1 MDGCHLKGEAALSP
15 AICLYHY
22 PSQFNSPDMPSSKI
36 KSIEIGHQRR
46 QRLIGIAL
54 MCGAVALFAVLDTVA
69 KYLNAKVDPLEIAW
83 ARYSSAFLL
92 TLIVSNP
99 FTHPALVRTK
109 RPVLQLVRGVLL
121 VASTALNFVALR
133 WLQLDEALS
142 IIFTFPFIVAI
153 ASGPMLGEWLGWRR
167 WTAICVGFGGVLLI
181 TRPGFGGMHP
191 AALFS
196 LAATVSYGFYAVITR
211 IVSRVDSN
219 QTSLFYSNFIGAL
232 VMLPVIP
239 FVWTTPSSWAIAL
252 MLVGIGVL
260 GSAGHFLLIA
270 GHRIAPAAVLSP
282 FVYTQ
287 LIWVVI
293 LGYLVFDHVPNGWT
307 MAGAAIVISSGLYLL
322 YRERKLGKTT
332 TSEGVVEGPLE

>member
-1 MDGCHLKGEAALSP
+1 MMAAQKMTDL
-15 AICLYHY
+15 A
-22 PSQFNSPDMPSSKI
+22 Q
-36 KSIEIGHQRR
+36 QRR
-46 QRLIGIAL
+46 QRLTGIAL
-54 MCGAVALFAVLDTVA
+54 MCGAVALFACLDTTA
-69 KYLNAKVDPLEIAW
+69 KYLNPHMSSLQIAW
-83 ARYSSAFLL
+83 ARYTSAFVL

-99 FTHPALVRTK
+99 LTHPALLRSK
-109 RPVLQLVRGVLL
+109 RPKLQITRSLLL
-121 VASTALNFVALR
+121 VASTALNFIALR

-153 ASGPMLGEWLGWRR
+153 VSGPMLGEWIGWRR
-167 WTAICVGFGGVLLI
+167 WSAICVGFGGVLLI

-191 AALFS
+191 AALIT
-196 LAATVSYGFYAVITR
+196 LVGTVCYGFYAVITR

-219 QTSLFYSNFIGAL
+219 QTSLFYANFIGAL

-239 FVWTTPSSWAIAL
+239 FVWTTPDSWLIAL
-252 MLVGIGVL
+252 MMLGTGVL
-260 GSAGHFLLIA
+260 GSAGHFLLIS
-270 GHRIAPAAVLSP
+270 GHRLAPAAVLSP

-293 LGYLVFDHVPNGWT
+293 LGYWVFDHVPNRWT
-307 MAGAAIVISSGLYLL
+307 LAGAAIVIGSGLYLL

>member
-1 MDGCHLKGEAALSP
+1 M
-15 AICLYHY
+15 
-22 PSQFNSPDMPSSKI
+22 PSQSTHPA
-36 KSIEIGHQRR
+36 HQRR
-46 QRLIGIAL
+46 QRLTGIAL
-54 MCGAVALFAVLDTVA
+54 MCGAVALFACLDTTA
-69 KYLNAKVDPLEIAW
+69 KYLNTHMDAMQITW
-83 ARYSSAFLL
+83 ARYTSALVL

-99 FTHPALVRTK
+99 LTHTDLLRARRLKLQIVRS
-109 RPVLQLVRGVLL
+109 VLL
-121 VASTALNFVALR
+121 VASSALNFVALR

-153 ASGPMLGEWLGWRR
+153 VSGPMLGEWIGWRR
-167 WTAICVGFGGVLLI
+167 WSAICVGFGGVLLI

-191 AALFS
+191 AAFIT
-196 LAATVSYGFYAVITR
+196 LAATICYGFYAVITR

-219 QTSLFYSNFIGAL
+219 QTSLFYANFIGAL

-239 FVWTTPSSWAIAL
+239 FVWTTPENWAIAL
-252 MLVGIGVL
+252 MMVGIGVL

-332 TSEGVVEGPLE
+332 TSEGVVE

>member
-1 MDGCHLKGEAALSP
+1 M
-15 AICLYHY
+15 
-22 PSQFNSPDMPSSKI
+22 PDLA
-36 KSIEIGHQRR
+36 HHRR
-46 QRLIGIAL
+46 QRLTGIAL
-54 MCGAVALFAVLDTVA
+54 MCGAVALFACLDTTA
-69 KYLNAKVDPLEIAW
+69 KYLNTRMDSLEIAW
-83 ARYSSAFLL
+83 ARYTSAFVL

-99 FTHPALVRTK
+99 WTHVGLLRTK
-109 RPVLQLVRGVLL
+109 QLKLQITRSLLL
-121 VASTALNFVALR
+121 VCSTALNFIALR

-153 ASGPMLGEWLGWRR
+153 VSGPLLGEWIGWRR
-167 WTAICVGFGGVLLI
+167 WTAIAVGFGGVLLI

-191 AALFS
+191 AALIT
-196 LAATVSYGFYAVITR
+196 LVGTICYGFYAVITR

-219 QTSLFYSNFIGAL
+219 QTSLFYANFIGAL

-239 FVWTTPSSWAIAL
+239 FVWTKPDSWPIAL
-252 MLVGIGVL
+252 MLLGTGVL
-260 GSAGHFLLIA
+260 GSTGHFLLIS
-270 GHRIAPAAVLSP
+270 GHRLAPAAVLSP

-293 LGYLVFDHVPNGWT
+293 LGYWVFDHVPSGWT
-307 MAGAAIVISSGLYLL
+307 MAGAAIVICSGLYLL

>member
-1 MDGCHLKGEAALSP
+1 MTDLA
-15 AICLYHY
+15 HY
-22 PSQFNSPDMPSSKI
+22 
-36 KSIEIGHQRR
+36 RR
-46 QRLIGIAL
+46 QRLTGIAL
-54 MCGAVALFAVLDTVA
+54 MCGAVAMFACLDTTA
-69 KYLNAKVDPLEIAW
+69 KYLNADMDSLQIAGM
-83 ARYSSAFLL
+83 RYLSAFVL

-99 FTHPALVRTK
+99 LTHIGLLRTK
-109 RPVLQLVRGVLL
+109 RLKLQIVRSLLL
-121 VASTALNFVALR
+121 VFSTALNFLALR
-133 WLQLDEALS
+133 WLQLDEVLS

-167 WTAICVGFGGVLLI
+167 WSAICVGFGGVLLI

-196 LAATVSYGFYAVITR
+196 LAATVCYGLYAVITR

-219 QTSLFYSNFIGAL
+219 QTSLFYANFVGAL
-232 VMLPVIP
+232 VMLPVLP
-239 FVWTTPSSWAIAL
+239 FVWTTPKSWVIAL
-252 MLVGIGVL
+252 MLVGTGVL
-260 GSAGHFLLIA
+260 GSAGHFLLIS
-270 GHRIAPAAVLSP
+270 GHRLAPAAVLSP

-307 MAGAAIVISSGLYLL
+307 MAGAAVVISSGLYLL